1 MTQSEKEL
9 IIYTSRKKELNSM
22 RISLCKVACS
32 ERHTSVNSLP
42 KKRVAVKRR
51 NEKDTN
57 EIVKRRRKKNKRKI
71 QECDEVT
78 RLQRRAR
85 YLLIKI
91 KLEKNLLEA
100 YSADGWKGRSREKV
114 KPEKELQ
121 RAEKEIIKCKLGIR
135 EIVRELDSC
144 ISTCQCGAHQNCLV
158 SSEKVTGTDHKR
170 QCKYNEKKIM
180 IIEAINAHLC
190 TSFSVDS
197 SYLNIFD
204 EEATNPD
211 GKVLKFEDD
220 EAWPSDESEDE
231 DYDPEINAVSC
242 SSIDETEETDFNEF
256 DLPNSS
262 AYNSN
267 DDKTN
272 FGEANAG
279 KIMHQPR
286 QRKTVDYKK
295 LHDEMFGKDAENGKD
310 SEDEEWGPCVR
321 KKRRKETSEDE
332 RIVANSTRD
341 TIESND
347 GIPEHMSKYSRIP
360 SSAVKELRQTFANN
374 ELPSRSVKENLSKQ
388 LGLSPKKVDRW
399 FRNAR
404 YAALKLRES
413 AASNCG
419 QKKRESDE
427 VLVLDASFFVPLS
440 ELIHVS
446 KGSGSTIQ
454 RERTSKTKLVQDK
467 AVTQKKHL
475 TSHTINA
482 TSSHSNALKIIDSK
496 SGTGVQHENAWLDLV
511 WKMCILQDRI
521 HRLQKSLS
529 MVHGGISTNYET
541 VEIMVPDQDVI
552 YVPFAQLKE
561 KTKT

>member
-9 IIYTSRKKELNSM
+9 IIYTSRKKVNSM
-22 RISLCKVACS
+22 RISLCEVACS

-51 NEKDTN
+51 NEKDRN
-57 EIVKRRRKKNKRKI
+57 EIVKRRRKKKKRKVR
-71 QECDEVT
+71 ECDEVT

-91 KLEKNLLEA
+91 KLQKNLLEA

-114 KPEKELQ
+114 KPEKELE

-135 EIVRELDSC
+135 EIVRELDSF

-158 SSEKVTGTDHKR
+158 SSDKVPGTDHKR
-170 QCKYNEKKIM
+170 QCKYDEKKIM
-180 IIEAINAHLC
+180 IIEAINAHLG
-190 TSFSVDS
+190 TNFSIDS

-204 EEATNPD
+204 KEATNPD
-211 GKVLKFEDD
+211 GKVLKFGDD

-267 DDKTN
+267 NDITN
-272 FGEANAG
+272 IGEANAD

-286 QRKTVDYKK
+286 QRSTVDYKK
-295 LHDEMFGKDAENGKD
+295 LHDEMFGKDAENEKD
-310 SEDEEWGPCVR
+310 SEDEEWGPFVR
-321 KKRRKETSEDE
+321 QKRRKEASEDE
-332 RIVANSTRD
+332 HVVVTSTIDTNNSD
-341 TIESND
+341 D
-347 GIPEHMSKYSRIP
+347 GIPEHMPKYSRIP
-360 SSAVKELRQTFANN
+360 SSAVKELRQAFANN

-388 LGLSPKKVDRW
+388 LDLSPKKVDRW
-399 FRNAR
+399 FKNAR
-404 YAALKLRES
+404 YAALKLRKPS
-413 AASNCG
+413 ASNCG

-440 ELIHVS
+440 ELIHVP

-454 RERTSKTKLVQDK
+454 RERTSKTNLVQDK
-467 AVTQKKHL
+467 AATQKRHL

-482 TSSHSNALKIIDSK
+482 TSSHSNAIKIIDSK
-496 SGTGVQHENAWLDLV
+496 RGTGVQHEKVWLDLV
-511 WKMCILQDRI
+511 WKMCKLHDRI
-521 HRLQKSLS
+521 QRLQKSLS

-541 VEIMVPDQDVI
+541 EEIMVPDQDVI
-552 YVPFAQLKE
+552 FVPFAQLKE
-561 KTKT
+561 KTKS